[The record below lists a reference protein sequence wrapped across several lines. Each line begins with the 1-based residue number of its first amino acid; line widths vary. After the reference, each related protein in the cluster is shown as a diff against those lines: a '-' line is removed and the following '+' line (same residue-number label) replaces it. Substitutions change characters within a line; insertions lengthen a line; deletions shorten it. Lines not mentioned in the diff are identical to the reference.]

1 VLILALPIDRTTTQ
15 ESPALPPPEEPVPSL
30 PPPPPPPAPKP
41 KVVYDKSIQTTPD
54 LFPHSVPTSTSSGAQ
69 TRHLNDGGEDAEGG
83 GGGAGRETSDELRSR
98 IIAELEQER
107 QQLDREIAEEK
118 RLAQLAQDETLK
130 KGLSPPELE
139 TIFSSTKFTEFLEDS
154 TKVVQ
159 RALSESYDY
168 LRDYTIVD
176 DEGREDAEGRKQRVR
191 LLGSWRDEGW
201 GKGRSVTAIDW
212 SPKVRLNENPARRRA
227 VRGNELTTLAEP
239 GFHCVVP

>member
-1 VLILALPIDRTTTQ
+1 MSVSLVIFSRLSVILHVPRLYRTTI
-15 ESPALPPPEEPVPSL
+15 EEVSAPPTIVEPTPSPSL
-30 PPPPPPPAPKP
+30 PPPPPAPAPKP

-54 LFPHSVPTSTSSGAQ
+54 LFPHSIPTLTSSGAQ
-69 TRHLNDGGEDAEGG
+69 TNHQNDDDDTESS
-83 GGGAGRETSDELRSR
+83 AGRETSDELRAR

-118 RLAQLAQDETLK
+118 RLAQLAYDETLK
-130 KGLSPPELE
+130 KGLSPPELA
-139 TIFSSTKFTEFLEDS
+139 TIFSSTGFSEFLEDS

-201 GKGRSVTAIDW
+201 GKGRSVTAVDW
-212 SPKVRLNENPARRRA
+212 SPKVSPES
-227 VRGNELTTLAEP
+227 TLSMERDDVN
-239 GFHCVVP
+239 FNRCF